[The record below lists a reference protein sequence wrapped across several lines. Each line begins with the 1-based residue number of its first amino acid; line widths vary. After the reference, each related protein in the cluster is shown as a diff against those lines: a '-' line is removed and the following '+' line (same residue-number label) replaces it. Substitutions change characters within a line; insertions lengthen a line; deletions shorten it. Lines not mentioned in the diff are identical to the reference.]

1 LPSVLAFSH
10 YFKDM
15 KLHGLRWW
23 VIALVCLATIINYID
38 RSALGIMWPAMSED
52 LGLTKGDYS
61 WIINIFTITY
71 AAGKFISGKLYD
83 KVGTKI
89 GFVLSIFFWSLAS
102 VLHFFAKGAASL
114 GIFRGLLGV
123 AEAGNWPGAV
133 KNNAEW
139 FPIKER
145 GLAQGIFN
153 SGAAIGSIVAAP
165 IVSSLFESFDWK
177 WTFVIIGIVGF
188 LWIIPW
194 LIINK
199 RKPNEH
205 PWITDDERDY
215 ILSDN
220 EKNSQ
225 NNEDEKSLSVAK
237 ILSFKES
244 WGAISAR
251 FFIEPIW
258 WLFVFWMPI
267 YLADQYGFNVKEIGL
282 YAWFPYVGAMIG
294 SLFGGWYVKYLM
306 KNNTL
311 DKSRKKVIAIG
322 ALIIVVGIISAILF
336 ADTPEKFVSYV
347 FVVLFGFQF
356 SISNIQTIPSDLLNE
371 KSVGTLAGLGG
382 SIGAVS
388 VIIMNWLIP
397 IITVDS
403 YTPAFLILAVLAPL
417 SVLSIFILIKEIKP
431 IQTNKS

>member
-1 LPSVLAFSH
+1 
-10 YFKDM
+10 M
-15 KLHGLRWW
+15 KINGLRWW
-23 VIALVCLATIINYID
+23 IIFLVCIATIINYID

-52 LGLTKGDYS
+52 LGLTKEDYA

-71 AAGKFISGKLYD
+71 AAGKFISGKIYD

-123 AEAGNWPGAV
+123 SEAGNWPGAV

-139 FPIKER
+139 FPVKER

-165 IVSSLFESFDWK
+165 LVSQLFEVYDWR
-177 WTFVIIGIVGF
+177 WTFVIIGVLGF

-194 LIINK
+194 LIFNK
-199 RKPNEH
+199 TKPKNH
-205 PWITDDERDY
+205 PWITEEERKY
-215 ILSDN
+215 ILED
-220 EKNSQ
+220 NSQ
-225 NNEDEKSLSVAK
+225 DLITNEDTKSLSVIE
-237 ILSFKES
+237 ILSIKEA

-294 SLFGGWYVKYLM
+294 SLGGGWYVKHLM
-306 KNNTL
+306 EKNSL
-311 DKSRKKVIAIG
+311 DRSRKKVITIG
-322 ALIIVVGIISAILF
+322 AIIIFVGIICAILF
-336 ADTPEKFVSYV
+336 ADTPEKFVSFV

-356 SISNIQTIPSDLLNE
+356 SISNIQTIPSDLLND

-403 YTPAFLILAVLAPL
+403 YTPAFIILAILAPL
-417 SVLSIFILIKEIKP
+417 SVLSVTILIKEIKP
-431 IQTNKS
+431 IQINK

>member
-1 LPSVLAFSH
+1 
-10 YFKDM
+10 M
-15 KLHGLRWW
+15 KLKGLRWW
-23 VIALVCLATIINYID
+23 IIGLVCLATIINYID
-38 RSALGIMWPAMSED
+38 RAALGIMWPAMKTD
-52 LGLTKGDYS
+52 LGLTEADYA

-71 AAGKFISGKLYD
+71 AVGKFISGKVYD

-102 VLHFFAKGAASL
+102 LLHFFARGAASL

-139 FPIKER
+139 FPVKER
-145 GLAQGIFN
+145 ALAQGIFN
-153 SGAAIGSIVAAP
+153 AGAGIGSIVAAP
-165 IVSSLFESFDWK
+165 TIAELFGLYGWRI
-177 WTFVIIGIVGF
+177 TFVIIGIIGF

-194 LIINK
+194 WVINK
-199 RKPNEH
+199 NPPKKH
-205 PWITDDERDY
+205 PWITESEKEHIISGMNVGLQSDEASEGLSVMD
-215 ILSDN
+215 ILS
-220 EKNSQ
+220 K
-225 NNEDEKSLSVAK
+225 
-237 ILSFKES
+237 KES
-244 WGAISAR
+244 WGVIAAR

-267 YLADQYGFNVKEIGL
+267 YLYKEYHFNVKEIGY

-294 SLFGGWYVKYLM
+294 SICGGWYVKKLLQQHS
-306 KNNTL
+306 L
-311 DKSRKKVIAIG
+311 DYSRKKTITIAAG
-322 ALIIVVGIISAILF
+322 IIVLAIVGAILL
-336 ADTPEKFVSYV
+336 ADTPAKFVGFV

-356 SISNIQTIPSDLLNE
+356 AISNIQTIPSDLLSG

-397 IITVDS
+397 IITVES
-403 YTPAFLILAVLAPL
+403 YTPAFIILGVLAPL
-417 SVLSIFILIKEIKP
+417 SILSVHVLIKEIKP
-431 IQTNKS
+431 IE

>member
-1 LPSVLAFSH
+1 
-10 YFKDM
+10 M
-15 KLHGLRWW
+15 KINGLRWW
-23 VIALVCLATIINYID
+23 IIFLVCIATIINYID

-52 LGLTKGDYS
+52 LGLTKEDYA

-71 AAGKFISGKLYD
+71 AAGKFISGKIYD

-123 AEAGNWPGAV
+123 SEAGNWPGAV

-139 FPIKER
+139 FPVKER

-165 IVSSLFESFDWK
+165 LVSQLFEAYDWR
-177 WTFVIIGIVGF
+177 WTFVIIGVLGF

-194 LIINK
+194 LIFNK
-199 RKPNEH
+199 TKPNNH
-205 PWITDDERDY
+205 PWITEEERKY
-215 ILSDN
+215 ILED
-220 EKNSQ
+220 NSQ
-225 NNEDEKSLSVAK
+225 DLITNEDTKSLSVIE
-237 ILSFKES
+237 ILSIKEA

-294 SLFGGWYVKYLM
+294 SLGGGWYVKHLM
-306 KNNTL
+306 EKNSL
-311 DKSRKKVIAIG
+311 DRPRKKVITIG
-322 ALIIVVGIISAILF
+322 AIIIFVGIICAILF
-336 ADTPEKFVSYV
+336 ADTPEKFVSFV

-356 SISNIQTIPSDLLNE
+356 SISNIQTIPSDLLND

-403 YTPAFLILAVLAPL
+403 YTPAFIILAILAPL
-417 SVLSIFILIKEIKP
+417 SVLSVTILIKEIKP
-431 IQTNKS
+431 IQIDK

>member
-52 LGLTKGDYS
+52 LGLTKGDYA

-244 WGAISAR
+244 WGAISSR

>member
-52 LGLTKGDYS
+52 LGLTKGDYA

-165 IVSSLFESFDWK
+165 IVSSLFETFDWK

>member
-1 LPSVLAFSH
+1 
-10 YFKDM
+10 M
-15 KLHGLRWW
+15 KINGLRWW
-23 VIALVCLATIINYID
+23 IIFLVCIATIINYID

-52 LGLTKGDYS
+52 LGLTKEDYA

-71 AAGKFISGKLYD
+71 AAGKFISGKIYD

-123 AEAGNWPGAV
+123 SEAGNWPGAV

-139 FPIKER
+139 FPVKER

-165 IVSSLFESFDWK
+165 LVSQLFEAYDWR
-177 WTFVIIGIVGF
+177 WTFVIIGVLGF

-194 LIINK
+194 LIFNK
-199 RKPNEH
+199 TKPNNH
-205 PWITDDERDY
+205 PWITEEERKY
-215 ILSDN
+215 ILED
-220 EKNSQ
+220 NSQ
-225 NNEDEKSLSVAK
+225 DLITNEDTKSLSVIE
-237 ILSFKES
+237 ILSIKEA

-294 SLFGGWYVKYLM
+294 SLGGGWYVKHLM
-306 KNNTL
+306 EKNSL
-311 DKSRKKVIAIG
+311 DRSRKKVITIG
-322 ALIIVVGIISAILF
+322 AIIIFVGIICAILF
-336 ADTPEKFVSYV
+336 ANTPEKFVSFV

-356 SISNIQTIPSDLLNE
+356 SISNIQTIPSDLLND

-403 YTPAFLILAVLAPL
+403 YTPAFIILAILAPL
-417 SVLSIFILIKEIKP
+417 SVLSVTILIKEIKP
-431 IQTNKS
+431 IQIDK

>member
-1 LPSVLAFSH
+1 
-10 YFKDM
+10 M
-15 KLHGLRWW
+15 KINGLRWW
-23 VIALVCLATIINYID
+23 IIFLVCIATIINYID

-52 LGLTKGDYS
+52 LGLTKEDYA

-71 AAGKFISGKLYD
+71 AAGKFISGKIYD

-123 AEAGNWPGAV
+123 SEAGNWPGAV

-139 FPIKER
+139 FPVKER

-165 IVSSLFESFDWK
+165 LVSQLFEAYDWR
-177 WTFVIIGIVGF
+177 WTFVIIGVLGF

-194 LIINK
+194 LIFNK
-199 RKPNEH
+199 TKPNNH
-205 PWITDDERDY
+205 PWITEEERKY
-215 ILSDN
+215 ILED
-220 EKNSQ
+220 NSQ
-225 NNEDEKSLSVAK
+225 DLITNEDTKSLSVIE
-237 ILSFKES
+237 ILSIKEA

-258 WLFVFWMPI
+258 WLFVFCLPI

-294 SLFGGWYVKYLM
+294 SLGGGWYVKHLM
-306 KNNTL
+306 EKNSL
-311 DKSRKKVIAIG
+311 DRSRKKVITIG
-322 ALIIVVGIISAILF
+322 AIIIFVGIICAILF
-336 ADTPEKFVSYV
+336 ADTPEKFVSFV

-356 SISNIQTIPSDLLNE
+356 SISNIQTIPSDLLND

-403 YTPAFLILAVLAPL
+403 YTPAFIILAILAPL
-417 SVLSIFILIKEIKP
+417 SVLSVTILIKEIKP
-431 IQTNKS
+431 IQIDK

>member
-1 LPSVLAFSH
+1 
-10 YFKDM
+10 M
-15 KLHGLRWW
+15 KINGLRWW
-23 VIALVCLATIINYID
+23 IIFLVCIATIINYID

-52 LGLTKGDYS
+52 LGLTKEDYA

-71 AAGKFISGKLYD
+71 AAGKFISGKIYD

-123 AEAGNWPGAV
+123 SEAGNWPGAV

-139 FPIKER
+139 FPVKER

-165 IVSSLFESFDWK
+165 LVSQLFEAYDWR
-177 WTFVIIGIVGF
+177 WTFVIIGVLGF

-194 LIINK
+194 LIFNK
-199 RKPNEH
+199 TKPNNH
-205 PWITDDERDY
+205 PWITEEERKY
-215 ILSDN
+215 ILED
-220 EKNSQ
+220 NSQ
-225 NNEDEKSLSVAK
+225 DLITNEDTKSLSVIE
-237 ILSFKES
+237 ILSIKEA

-294 SLFGGWYVKYLM
+294 SLGGGWYVKHLM
-306 KNNTL
+306 EKNSL
-311 DKSRKKVIAIG
+311 DRSRKKVITIG
-322 ALIIVVGIISAILF
+322 AIIIFVGIICAILF
-336 ADTPEKFVSYV
+336 ADTPEKFVSFV

-356 SISNIQTIPSDLLNE
+356 SISNIQTIPSDLLND

-403 YTPAFLILAVLAPL
+403 YTPAFIILAILAPL
-417 SVLSIFILIKEIKP
+417 SVLSVTILIKEIKP
-431 IQTNKS
+431 IQIDK

>member
-1 LPSVLAFSH
+1 
-10 YFKDM
+10 M
-15 KLHGLRWW
+15 KLKGLRWW
-23 VIALVCLATIINYID
+23 IIGLVCLATIINYID

-52 LGLTKGDYS
+52 LGLTKEDYA
-61 WIINIFTITY
+61 WVINIFTITY
-71 AAGKFISGKLYD
+71 AAGKFISGKVYD
-83 KVGTKI
+83 KVGTRI

-153 SGAAIGSIVAAP
+153 AGAAIGSIVAAP
-165 IVSSLFESFDWK
+165 IISELFGAYGWRV
-177 WTFVIIGIVGF
+177 TFVIIGVLGF
-188 LWIIPW
+188 IWILPW
-194 LIINK
+194 LYINK
-199 RKPNEH
+199 KKPKNH
-205 PWITDDERDY
+205 PWITEEEKEH
-215 ILSDN
+215 ILGDKATVTKDSGA
-220 EKNSQ
+220 
-225 NNEDEKSLSVAK
+225 KSLSVFQ
-237 ILSFKES
+237 ILSLKEA
-244 WGAISAR
+244 WGAIAAR

-267 YLADQYGFNVKEIGL
+267 YLYDEFGFNVKEIGL
-282 YAWFPYVGAMIG
+282 YAWFPYVGAMLG
-294 SLFGGWYVKYLM
+294 SIAGGWYVKKLM
-306 KNNTL
+306 DKHSLN
-311 DKSRKKVIAIG
+311 KSRKQVITIG
-322 ALIIVVGIISAILF
+322 AAIIVVAIIGAILF
-336 ADTPEKFVSYV
+336 ADTPEKFVSFV

-356 SISNIQTIPSDLLNE
+356 SISNIQTIPSDLLDE

-397 IITVDS
+397 KITVNS
-403 YTPAFLILAVLAPL
+403 YTPAFIILAVLAPL
-417 SVLSIFILIKEIKP
+417 SVLSIYVLIKEIKP
-431 IQTNKS
+431 VQQKINNE

>member
-1 LPSVLAFSH
+1 
-10 YFKDM
+10 M
-15 KLHGLRWW
+15 KLKGLRWW
-23 VIALVCLATIINYID
+23 VIGLVCLATIINYID

-52 LGLTKGDYS
+52 LGLTKEDYA

-89 GFVLSIFFWSLAS
+89 GFVISIFFWSLAT

-153 SGAAIGSIVAAP
+153 SGAAIGSIIAAP
-165 IVSSLFESFDWK
+165 FISTLFEAFDWR
-177 WTFVIIGIVGF
+177 WTFVIIGILGF

-194 LIINK
+194 LIFN
-199 RKPNEH
+199 RKKPKNH
-205 PWITDDERDY
+205 PWITDDEKNY
-215 ILSDN
+215 ILSDSTDSFT
-220 EKNSQ
+220 EKDS
-225 NNEDEKSLSVAK
+225 EKSLSVSQ
-237 ILSFKES
+237 ILSKKES
-244 WGAISAR
+244 WGAIGAR

-267 YLADQYGFNVKEIGL
+267 YLADRYGFNVKEIGL

-294 SLFGGWYVKYLM
+294 SIAGGWYVKKLM
-306 KNNTL
+306 LNKSL
-311 DKSRKKVIAIG
+311 DKSRKTVISYG
-322 ALIIVVGIISAILF
+322 ALIIFLGILGAILF
-336 ADTPEKFVSYV
+336 ADTPEKFVSFV
-347 FVVLFGFQF
+347 FIVLFGFQF
-356 SISNIQTIPSDLLNE
+356 AISNIQTIPSDLLN
-371 KSVGTLAGLGG
+371 KKNVGTLAGLGG

-397 IITVDS
+397 IITVES
-403 YTPAFLILAVLAPL
+403 YTPAFIILAVLAPL
-417 SVLSIFILIKEIKP
+417 TVITISLLIKEIKP
-431 IQTNKS
+431 LKIN

>member
-1 LPSVLAFSH
+1 
-10 YFKDM
+10 M
-15 KLHGLRWW
+15 KLKGLRWW
-23 VIALVCLATIINYID
+23 IIGLVCLATIINYID
-38 RSALGIMWPAMSED
+38 RAALGIMWPAMKTD
-52 LGLTKGDYS
+52 LGLTEADYA

-71 AAGKFISGKLYD
+71 AVGKFISGKVYD

-102 VLHFFAKGAASL
+102 LLHFFARGAASL

-139 FPIKER
+139 FPVKER
-145 GLAQGIFN
+145 ALAQGIFN
-153 SGAAIGSIVAAP
+153 AGAGIGSIVAAP
-165 IVSSLFESFDWK
+165 TIAELFGLYGWRI
-177 WTFVIIGIVGF
+177 TFVIIGIIGF

-194 LIINK
+194 WVINK
-199 RKPNEH
+199 NPPKKH
-205 PWITDDERDY
+205 PWITESEKEHIISGMNVGLQSDEASEGLSVMD
-215 ILSDN
+215 ILS
-220 EKNSQ
+220 K
-225 NNEDEKSLSVAK
+225 
-237 ILSFKES
+237 KES
-244 WGAISAR
+244 WGVIAAR

-267 YLADQYGFNVKEIGL
+267 NLYKEYHFNVKEIGY

-294 SLFGGWYVKYLM
+294 SICGGWYVKKLLQQHS
-306 KNNTL
+306 L
-311 DKSRKKVIAIG
+311 DYSRKKTITIA
-322 ALIIVVGIISAILF
+322 VGIIVLAIVGAILL
-336 ADTPEKFVSYV
+336 ADTPAKFVGFV

-356 SISNIQTIPSDLLNE
+356 AISNIQTIPSDLLSG

-397 IITVDS
+397 IITVES
-403 YTPAFLILAVLAPL
+403 YTPAFIILGVLAPL
-417 SVLSIFILIKEIKP
+417 SVLSVHVLIKEIKP
-431 IQTNKS
+431 IE